1 MKKNVI
7 VVDDEPI
14 IRLDLHQMLEE
25 LGYEVIGEASDGF
38 DAVELCRSRHPDIVL
53 LDLEMS
59 VFSGMSAAETILT
72 ENLADCVV
80 ICTAFADEEFLTQA
94 GQAGVSGYLV
104 KPIEQRMLRPTL
116 EVAYAQSMRL
126 AESDRAAAESERRW
140 KESRLVERAKGQLAQ
155 DRRISE
161 AQAYREMQ
169 QMAMGKRTTI
179 AIIAQAVLDQSSQH
193 DAVGRAKARLMRE
206 KRLSEDAAYK
216 LLAQSARQRGTP
228 IQEEAKRIRAGGTL
242 K

>member
-1 MKKNVI
+1 MRKTHQH
-7 VVDDEPI
+7 
-14 IRLDLHQMLEE
+14 RLLRGAM
-25 LGYEVIGEASDGF
+25 A
-38 DAVELCRSRHPDIVL
+38 AV
-53 LDLEMS
+53 
-59 VFSGMSAAETILT
+59 
-72 ENLADCVV
+72 LACGLMMPTTAL
-80 ICTAFADEEFLTQA
+80 TAFADEEFLTQA

-193 DAVGRAKARLMRE
+193 DAVGRAKERLMRE

-228 IQEEAKRIRAGGTL
+228 IQEEAKRILAGGTL